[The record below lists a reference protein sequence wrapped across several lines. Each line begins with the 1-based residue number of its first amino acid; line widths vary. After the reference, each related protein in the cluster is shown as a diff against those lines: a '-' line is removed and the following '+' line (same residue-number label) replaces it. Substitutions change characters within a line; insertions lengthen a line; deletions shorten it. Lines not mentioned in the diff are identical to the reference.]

1 MPVET
6 IPYAGWSRCLRLTD
20 GSVEAVVT
28 TEVGPRILRFGAVG
42 GRNLLHEVADQRGL
56 TGGEAWR
63 SFGGHRLWHAPEE
76 KPRTYMPDNG
86 PVKVD
91 LTHTGAVLTQDPEPG
106 TGIQKQLEL
115 TLEQGRLR
123 VVHRLTNR
131 NPWGVELAPWAITMM
146 APGGVA
152 IVPQEPYAPHPDF
165 RSGEA
170 GGTPSYLPARSMA
183 LWSYT
188 RLNDPRWIF
197 LDRHILVR
205 QDPALA
211 PPMKF
216 GVGNRQGWCAYLNG
230 GELLLKRFPWQDQAS
245 YPDDGCNNEVFVNG
259 DMLEIESL
267 GPLTALA
274 PGATVEH
281 VETWHYAAGLPAATD
296 SAGLDQILLPLLAAC
311 R

>member
-1 MPVET
+1 
-6 IPYAGWSRCLRLTD
+6 
-20 GSVEAVVT
+20 
-28 TEVGPRILRFGAVG
+28 
-42 GRNLLHEVADQRGL
+42 
-56 TGGEAWR
+56 
-63 SFGGHRLWHAPEE
+63 
-76 KPRTYMPDNG
+76 
-86 PVKVD
+86 
-91 LTHTGAVLTQDPEPG
+91 
-106 TGIQKQLEL
+106 
-115 TLEQGRLR
+115 
-123 VVHRLTNR
+123 
-131 NPWGVELAPWAITMM
+131 
-146 APGGVA
+146 
-152 IVPQEPYAPHPDF
+152 
-165 RSGEA
+165 
-170 GGTPSYLPARSMA
+170 MA

-188 RLNDPRWIF
+188 RLNDPRWTF

-205 QDPALA
+205 QDPAVV

-216 GVGNRQGWCAYLNG
+216 GAGNRQGWCAYLNG